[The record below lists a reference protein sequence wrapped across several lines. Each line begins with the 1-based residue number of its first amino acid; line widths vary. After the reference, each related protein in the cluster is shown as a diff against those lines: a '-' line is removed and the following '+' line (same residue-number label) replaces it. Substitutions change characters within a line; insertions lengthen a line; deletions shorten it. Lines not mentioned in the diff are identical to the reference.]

1 MSLRTERDLLG
12 ERELPSG
19 APYGIHTL
27 RALEN
32 FPLSG
37 RPVHTGLARAYG
49 DVKLACA
56 RTNRAL
62 GVWADD
68 PAKGDAI
75 EAACAEKNA
84 IAHALFGT
92 DPLDPAKMYDE
103 YAAAVRVGRVG
114 HLLALAD
121 TTKPVRVP
129 DAFAEHK
136 KDLERLSVRIE
147 SLGLRNPFSPANLK
161 ALSPSQ
167 VREQLQLAKK
177 SGLLDDG
184 ATWTFKGAAARTFV
198 SDISRQ
204 LDQTRD
210 VERRL
215 EDKLI
220 ARKGSP

>member
-1 MSLRTERDLLG
+1 VAKEENLVDHVLQQSKG
-12 ERELPSG
+12 QSS
-19 APYGIHTL
+19 TL
-27 RALEN
+27 
-32 FPLSG
+32 
-37 RPVHTGLARAYG
+37 
-49 DVKLACA
+49 
-56 RTNRAL
+56 TN
-62 GVWADD
+62 
-68 PAKGDAI
+68 
-75 EAACAEKNA
+75 
-84 IAHALFGT
+84 
-92 DPLDPAKMYDE
+92 DE

-147 SLGLRNPFSPANLK
+147 SLGLRNPFTPENLK

-167 VREQLQLAKK
+167 VRAQLQLTQK

-198 SDISRQ
+198 SEISRQ

-210 VERRL
+210 AGRLL

-220 ARKGSP
+220 ARKGSA